1 MSRHRGAKQVI
12 KKAIPKSKKGKVAV
26 AGAAAAGVALSKD
39 SKPKETPGAI
49 TPSVDAQNANAPQG
63 TGDAK
68 TTLIG
73 LPVATKIKAGT
84 SGFPGIPYR
93 LDYSGPTYTQA
104 DAVKGDAEKYLA
116 TKSASEKAALLLR
129 LGQIP
134 NLYSK
139 GMAPNGTYVQS
150 MGNRVIWRPE
160 DAKALESILM
170 VQDQLGDPTP
180 DVTLTNL
187 ISNQTLSSK
196 FFGRVS
202 GTAKAVTPLA
212 QIEAELNDKF
222 LDLFETK
229 PDINLVKAYA
239 KEVNSL
245 EASQSGISAQQKED
259 ILLKNIQ
266 KKAKQLYKF
275 AHKHFKSQSQIDQ
288 AHQAEKKLEKMGMEG
303 KMVGGEFKFEETDLS
318 FPNYLHECYLFD
330 RYLNFL
336 LEDVSL
342 DVIQPGAKQVG
353 WGDVKKGFDQVKDP
367 KQRKIVAKEARKS
380 RKTKL
385 LGQEGSNP
393 KLAKE
398 SENVPEFATKGLS
411 LSPSDESGRIN
422 TCSCATKECRAAC
435 LKSRSWCN
443 V

>member
-1 MSRHRGAKQVI
+1 MVVKAVAKQVI

-63 TGDAK
+63 AGDAK

-73 LPVATKIKAGT
+73 LPVGTKIKAGT

-116 TKSASEKAALLLR
+116 TKNASEKAALLLR

-180 DVTLTNL
+180 DITLTNL

-239 KEVNSL
+239 KEVNAL

-259 ILLKNIQ
+259 ILLKYIQ
-266 KKAKQLYKF
+266 KKAKQLY
-275 AHKHFKSQSQIDQ
+275 
-288 AHQAEKKLEKMGMEG
+288 
-303 KMVGGEFKFEETDLS
+303 
-318 FPNYLHECYLFD
+318 
-330 RYLNFL
+330 
-336 LEDVSL
+336 SL
-342 DVIQPGAKQVG
+342 
-353 WGDVKKGFDQVKDP
+353 
-367 KQRKIVAKEARKS
+367 
-380 RKTKL
+380 
-385 LGQEGSNP
+385 
-393 KLAKE
+393 
-398 SENVPEFATKGLS
+398 
-411 LSPSDESGRIN
+411 DESGAGSTGGYTGIPASDKGALGRVVRSLRSAYEDNGIPVNEKRIYN
-422 TCSCATKECRAAC
+422 DAVLSLRSADAYKNILDGITMQASVVMPAFKDFFAQGKTATEVLAPYRA
-435 LKSRSWCN
+435 LKSRITGIPEEQIKVSDLYEIGAGTTPMSITDWKKSIYKSKEYRESDAFKQRSLGDLQSLLKAFN
-443 V
+443 LG